1 MNVVAENDSASV
13 PRVHGHPFVA
23 RWTHDERRRH
33 FPLFPSG
40 SARRIKQSRAAR
52 NCQPAEDICREFGR
66 LFVAEVV
73 DLRQLEPVAE
83 ADYAKANRDEKG
95 GSFRQRRMCWPPVTR
110 CRVFHIVTPEESS
123 RCYVRRNWTRGNVR
137 NWRRL
142 RRERAF

>member
-23 RWTHDERRRH
+23 RWTHDERRMH

-73 DLRQLEPVAE
+73 ELRQQEPIE
-83 ADYAKANRDEKG
+83 MKKAGVSDSG
-95 GSFRQRRMCWPPVTR
+95 ACAGRRSPDA
-110 CRVFHIVTPEESS
+110 VFSILVTPEESS

-142 RRERAF
+142 RRERAFTSQLRGD